1 MRSGTAI
8 QTVMVAGAGTMGTSI
23 AQIFA
28 QSGFDVILY
37 NRRQP
42 SLDRAQTRISGNL
55 DTAIQ
60 EGTATAEEKAAVL
73 SRMSFTTDLNE
84 FAKAD
89 YIVEG
94 IAENLAV
101 KHEFF
106 HTISEI
112 ISDDI
117 VVTSNTSGLPI
128 TSIASAIK
136 NPARFAGM
144 HFWNPPHL
152 VPLVEIIKGE
162 KTEDESAQ
170 IVFDV
175 TNRIN
180 KKPVIVKK
188 DIKGQIG
195 NRLQLAIVRE
205 ALHILETGAADVAD
219 IDAVMKYSLG
229 FRYACLGPFE
239 SLDLGGL
246 DVFNSISS
254 YLFPDLSK
262 AETSGEM
269 GRLVE
274 QGNLGV
280 KSGRGFYDYSGDR
293 AQKVIEERDANFMKL
308 YQCLYEKK

>member
-1 MRSGTAI
+1 M
-8 QTVMVAGAGTMGTSI
+8 
-23 AQIFA
+23 
-28 QSGFDVILY
+28 
-37 NRRQP
+37 
-42 SLDRAQTRISGNL
+42 
-55 DTAIQ
+55 
-60 EGTATAEEKAAVL
+60 
-73 SRMSFTTDLNE
+73 
-84 FAKAD
+84 
-89 YIVEG
+89 
-94 IAENLAV
+94 
-101 KHEFF
+101 
-106 HTISEI
+106 
-112 ISDDI
+112 
-117 VVTSNTSGLPI
+117 
-128 TSIASAIK
+128 
-136 NPARFAGM
+136 
-144 HFWNPPHL
+144 
-152 VPLVEIIKGE
+152 EIIKGE
-162 KTEDESAQ
+162 KTADEAAQ
-170 IVFDV
+170 IIYDV

-205 ALHILETGAADVAD
+205 ALHILDIGAADVAD

-246 DVFNSISS
+246 DVFNSISK

-274 QGNLGV
+274 AGNLGV

-308 YQCLYEKK
+308 YQCLYGKK

>member
-1 MRSGTAI
+1 MRNATAI
-8 QTVMVAGAGTMGTSI
+8 RTVMVAGAGTMGTSI

-42 SLDRAQTRISGNL
+42 SLDRAKTRISGNL

-60 EGTATAEEKAAVL
+60 EGTAAPEEKEIVF
-73 SRMSFTTDLNE
+73 SRLSFTTDLND

-94 IAENLAV
+94 IAEDLAV
-101 KHEFF
+101 KHAFF
-106 HTISEI
+106 HAISEI
-112 ISDDI
+112 IADDV

-128 TSIASAIK
+128 TSIAAAVKTPS
-136 NPARFAGM
+136 RFAGM

-152 VPLVEIIKGE
+152 VPLVEIIKG
-162 KTEDESAQ
+162 DETADEAAQ
-170 IVFDV
+170 IVFDI
-175 TNRIN
+175 TNRIE

-205 ALHILETGAADVAD
+205 ALHILETGAADVED

-246 DVFNSISS
+246 DIFDSISS

-262 AETSGEM
+262 AETSGEI

-280 KSGRGFYDYSGDR
+280 KSGRGFYNYAGDR
-293 AQKVIEERDANFMKL
+293 AQRVIEERDANFMKL
-308 YQCLYEKK
+308 RQCLHDKK

>member
-1 MRSGTAI
+1 MRSRTAI

-42 SLDRAQTRISGNL
+42 SLDRAQARISGNL

-60 EGTATAEEKAAVL
+60 EGTATAEEKAAAL

-239 SLDLGGL
+239 TLDLGGL